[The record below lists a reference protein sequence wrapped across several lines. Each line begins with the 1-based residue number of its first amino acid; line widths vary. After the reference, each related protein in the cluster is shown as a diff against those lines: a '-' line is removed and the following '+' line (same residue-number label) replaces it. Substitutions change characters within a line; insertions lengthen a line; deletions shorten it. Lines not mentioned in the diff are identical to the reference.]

1 MILDLEA
8 QNASLGPMSID
19 ADIQCFSVVDNS
31 DSTLKTFDLRKFK
44 MISQFKLGE
53 QGISSFLVS
62 EESGIITLVCGS
74 RVILCKILG
83 DQIKTLLELA
93 PKSAISGS

>member
-1 MILDLEA
+1 
-8 QNASLGPMSID
+8 
-19 ADIQCFSVVDNS
+19 
-31 DSTLKTFDLRKFK
+31 

-53 QGISSFLVS
+53 KGISNFLVS

-83 DQIKTLLELA
+83 DEIKTLLELA
-93 PKSAISGS
+93 PKTAISVS